1 MAPGNVWLDGRQREA
16 DALGAIIAALET
28 APEPPADG
36 RKRSAVGA
44 GTAAR
49 ADAAITRQD
58 ERNAR

>member
-1 MAPGNVWLDGRQREA
+1 MAPGNVWLDGRRREA
-16 DALGAIIAALET
+16 GALGAIITALESAAE
-28 APEPPADG
+28 APQA
-36 RKRSAVGA
+36 AAGA